1 MADGELT
8 LKLDDETARRLRAAA
23 EAAGL
28 PMEDFVTRLISQRLE
43 ATDDWV
49 EDERIIEEMDRSGVS
64 YSVAEGMAVFDAAM
78 ESYLAN
84 KP

>member
-8 LKLDDETARRLRAAA
+8 LKLDDE
-23 EAAGL
+23 AAGL
-28 PMEDFVTRLISQRLE
+28 PMEDLVTGLISQRLE
-43 ATDDWV
+43 ATDDWA
-49 EDERIIEEMDRSGVS
+49 EDERIIEEMDRTGVS